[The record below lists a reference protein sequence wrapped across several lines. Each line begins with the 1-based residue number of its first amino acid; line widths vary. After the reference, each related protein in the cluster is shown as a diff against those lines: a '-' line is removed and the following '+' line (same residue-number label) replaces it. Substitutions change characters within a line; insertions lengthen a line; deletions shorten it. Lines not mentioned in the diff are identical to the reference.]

1 MTPSPEIAES
11 WETLARSYE
20 TMLRALCDTEDPVA
34 MLADWCAGAGLPAPK
49 AASLQDARRAAI
61 EAQWQHPSTAA
72 PDKYALICDVRGE
85 IWLAAYYPD
94 NNGANWRGPNSEVY
108 DDVIAWRPLP
118 EPPLPSPSPGGKS

>member
-1 MTPSPEIAES
+1 ERDEARAALERLMDWISHSLETSERLPKSIADQARAALPGEKPYLTPSPKPRPSDREIAES

-61 EAQWQHPSTAA
+61 EAQWQHP
-72 PDKYALICDVRGE
+72 G
-85 IWLAAYYPD
+85 
-94 NNGANWRGPNSEVY
+94 
-108 DDVIAWRPLP
+108 
-118 EPPLPSPSPGGKS
+118 